1 MGQAPSKS
9 VHPPLINYTTC
20 HFNRAS
26 GMIEYTNARIDMRG
40 ISRQSVR
47 ESCFSAGLPI
57 ETAESVACVLS
68 RALDTKSDQQIVS
81 KAIIHK
87 IQQYTLSTHGISG
100 HLIQNLWAILKC
112 DSFDEGVSIADAALI
127 GILSLV
133 RTRQDKDKELAQ
145 MASRLHQL
153 NV

>member
-1 MGQAPSKS
+1 MIAIEYQLISKAILVIQYFNRQASISNMGQAPSKS
-9 VHPPLINYTTC
+9 VHPLLINYTTC

-100 HLIQNLWAILKC
+100 HLIQNLWAILNWT
-112 DSFDEGVSIADAALI
+112 
-127 GILSLV
+127 LSGQ
-133 RTRQDKDKELAQ
+133 TR
-145 MASRLHQL
+145 
-153 NV
+153 